1 MKKTSEFY
9 VELSKLI
16 KTIPAPASV
25 VFDVMT
31 YKKACEDYQTTLF
44 YVGEILSNHATYDK
58 WKSQLGKD
66 TVDDEFILQCKDNMD
81 DYMEKLRTF
90 VKERSEEGWE

>member
-31 YKKACEDYQTTLF
+31 YKKACEDYQTALF
-44 YVGEILSNHATYDK
+44 YVGEILSNHATYEK
-58 WKSQLGKD
+58 WKSQLGKG
-66 TVDDEFILQCKDNMD
+66 TVMMNSFCNAKTIWMITWKN
-81 DYMEKLRTF
+81 
-90 VKERSEEGWE
+90 

>member
-31 YKKACEDYQTTLF
+31 
-44 YVGEILSNHATYDK
+44 
-58 WKSQLGKD
+58 
-66 TVDDEFILQCKDNMD
+66 
-81 DYMEKLRTF
+81 
-90 VKERSEEGWE
+90 

>member
-31 YKKACEDYQTTLF
+31 YKRRVRITRLHCSMLEKSYPIMQLMRNGNLSLEKALWMMKSFCNAKTIWMIT
-44 YVGEILSNHATYDK
+44 
-58 WKSQLGKD
+58 WK
-66 TVDDEFILQCKDNMD
+66 N
-81 DYMEKLRTF
+81 
-90 VKERSEEGWE
+90 

>member
-31 YKKACEDYQTTLF
+31 YKKACEDYQTALF
-44 YVGEILSNHATYDK
+44 YVGEILSNHATYEK
-58 WKSQLGKD
+58 WKSQLGKG
-66 TVDDEFILQCKDNMD
+66 TVDDEFIMQCKDNMD

>member
-1 MKKTSEFY
+1 MKKTFEFY

-31 YKKACEDYQTTLF
+31 YKKACEDYQTALF
-44 YVGEILSNHATYDK
+44 YVGEILSNHVRVLTDRINNELCSFEPVSMLLSKKYVL
-58 WKSQLGKD
+58 SVG
-66 TVDDEFILQCKDNMD
+66 EYN
-81 DYMEKLRTF
+81 TF
-90 VKERSEEGWE
+90 TMISAD